1 MWVAYMAPWQGD
13 ATRAPPKKKNKLY
26 TSDKMAKKRGKKR
39 SSDASNPKAKRPKQ
53 KQADSAPTAPSSPLR
68 PIPKD
73 FNQPRPTDGFEPMN
87 RLHFERSVASLPD
100 TPFHLFQLFCPL
112 EFVEKWVKYTNDR
125 PFWVTKVG
133 NQAHHAEGPSRQWS
147 RQNVWKPTTVPEI
160 YIFFGILIYMS
171 VHREP
176 RVVDYWSTSPSN
188 PTHVISR
195 FMSRDRFLLLY
206 RRFSTWDTTTEAST
220 FEKVDL

>member
-1 MWVAYMAPWQGD
+1 M
-13 ATRAPPKKKNKLY
+13 
-26 TSDKMAKKRGKKR
+26 
-39 SSDASNPKAKRPKQ
+39 
-53 KQADSAPTAPSSPLR
+53 
-68 PIPKD
+68 
-73 FNQPRPTDGFEPMN
+73 
-87 RLHFERSVASLPD
+87 
-100 TPFHLFQLFCPL
+100 
-112 EFVEKWVKYTNDR
+112 
-125 PFWVTKVG
+125 G

-195 FMSRDRFLLLY
+195 FMSHDRFLLLY
-206 RRFSTWDTTTEAST
+206 RRFSIWDTTTKISI
-220 FEKVDL
+220 FEKIDPWSTHIQDISMQLWKPGSHVAVDEAMVKFTGPSKDTINMPSKPIPIGYKI